1 MIHTDTSLLFATR
14 NAHKTLEIQG
24 LLEDLRFINPIW
36 GVFDIAS
43 WDSPVPE
50 VLEDAD
56 TFYANAVKKALEI
69 SLHTGSV
76 TLSDDSGLEVDALD
90 GRPGVWSARYAGE
103 GATDA
108 QNNRKLVADLAG
120 IPAARRDARFVCVTA
135 LAIPE
140 NTIGRALLARVGIPF
155 TEIGEARP
163 TREGKMVRIDGRIVV
178 WFRGEVQGRIVDEA
192 RGENGFG
199 YDPHFYLPELSKTM
213 AELTP
218 AEKNARSHRA
228 HALHKLSEFF
238 QGNP

>member
-1 MIHTDTSLLFATR
+1 MIDIDTSLLFATR
-14 NAHKTLEIQG
+14 NAHKSREIRG
-24 LLEDLRFINPIW
+24 LLEDFINPIW

-50 VLEDAD
+50 VIEDAD
-56 TFYANAVKKALEI
+56 TFYGNAVKKALEV

-76 TLSDDSGLEVDALD
+76 TLADDSGLEVDALD

-103 GATDA
+103 GASDA
-108 QNNRKLVADLAG
+108 QNNQKLVAKLAG
-120 IPAARRDARFVCVTA
+120 TPEAKRGARFVCVAA

-140 NTIGRALLARVGIPF
+140 NTIGRAILSRVGIPF

-163 TREGKMVRIDGRIVV
+163 TKEAQMVRIDGRIVV
-178 WFRGEVQGRIVDEA
+178 WFRGEVPGLIVDDG
-192 RGENGFG
+192 RGQYGFG
-199 YDPHFYLPELSKTM
+199 YDQTLYLPELSQTM

-228 HALHKLSEFF
+228 QALQKLSVFF